1 MRRRSGRVLSRL
13 VALAAL
19 GIATPSMASTVSQD
33 LTVEAGLA
41 SALTIDCSRPLSMG
55 RIALPSGA
63 RGGIAYLTLSSLPDL
78 QEINVDT
85 GLEPANA
92 AVTILGGSSN
102 GGCSISGGVPG
113 TCVKPVSQD
122 LEDNGY
128 VVTLEPADVLGLP
141 ASETNDTP
149 FSNFIVFRE
158 PTFRQ
163 PIEFD
168 ANGEASF
175 GIGAGITIRDNLTTT
190 DFGGFAA
197 AITVTMEDVACP

>member
-63 RGGIAYLTLSSLPDL
+63 RGGIAYLTLSTLPDL

-92 AVTILGGSSN
+92 AVTILGG
-102 GGCSISGGVPG
+102 
-113 TCVKPVSQD
+113 
-122 LEDNGY
+122 
-128 VVTLEPADVLGLP
+128 
-141 ASETNDTP
+141 
-149 FSNFIVFRE
+149 
-158 PTFRQ
+158 
-163 PIEFD
+163 
-168 ANGEASF
+168 
-175 GIGAGITIRDNLTTT
+175 
-190 DFGGFAA
+190 
-197 AITVTMEDVACP
+197 